1 MTSKIATRLV
11 RNNPTSYYGRN
22 SHSCWLV
29 SLFVGL
35 LCTGVANQAALANDA
50 SLTPIASITKAM
62 TNHDVT
68 VQATIS
74 GVHEPSSARA
84 PYNVSL
90 TEGGTT
96 LPLIYWSDMQP
107 QVAPK
112 VKVGNVVHVTAL
124 VNVYRDTLQLRL
136 RSPASLTVV
145 SEAPGGAT
153 PAPAT
158 PGATPSAPAPVVAT
172 PATAAPAVTVI
183 GAIKPDWAD
192 RVVIVSGTI
201 AISESVDKTQRLSVQ
216 DATGE
221 IQAVLSEKVLSG
233 VPATELQ
240 PGHVVTITGPVKFDN
255 GTRQI
260 VPDTAG
266 DVKFGP

>member
-1 MTSKIATRLV
+1 MTPTFATRLS
-11 RNNPTSYYGRN
+11 RNKSTLRGRN
-22 SHSCWLV
+22 SHSWWLL

-35 LCTGVANQAALANDA
+35 LCTGAANRAALANDA
-50 SLTPIASITKAM
+50 SLTPIGTITKAM
-62 TNHDVT
+62 TNRDVT
-68 VQATIS
+68 VQAAIS
-74 GVHEPSSARA
+74 GVREPSSARA

-90 TEGGTT
+90 TENGAT

-107 QVAPK
+107 QLASK
-112 VKVGNVVHVTAL
+112 VKVGNVIHVTAQ
-124 VNVYRDTLQLRL
+124 VNVYRETLQLRL

-153 PAPAT
+153 PAPAAADTATST
-158 PGATPSAPAPVVAT
+158 PAPAP
-172 PATAAPAVTVI
+172 ATASATGPAATVI

-201 AISESVDKTQRLSVQ
+201 ASAESVDKTQRLNVQ
-216 DATGE
+216 DSTGE

-233 VPATELQ
+233 VPATQLQ
-240 PGHVVTITGPVKFDN
+240 PGHVITITGTVKFDN

-260 VPDTAG
+260 VPDTASA
-266 DVKFGP
+266 VKFGP

>member
-1 MTSKIATRLV
+1 MTSIFATHLS
-11 RNNPTSYYGRN
+11 RNKPTPHGRN
-22 SHSCWLV
+22 SHSWWLL

-35 LCTGVANQAALANDA
+35 LCTGRVNQTALANDA
-50 SLTPIASITKAM
+50 SLAPIASITKAM

-74 GVHEPSSARA
+74 AVREPTSARA

-90 TEGGTT
+90 TEGAAT
-96 LPLIYWSDMQP
+96 LPLIYWSDMEP
-107 QVAPK
+107 QLASK

-145 SEAPGGAT
+145 SEAAGNAT
-153 PAPAT
+153 PAPAAA
-158 PGATPSAPAPVVAT
+158 GATASAPAPA
-172 PATAAPAVTVI
+172 PPTASAAGPTATVI
-183 GAIKPDWAD
+183 GAIKADWAD
-192 RVVIVSGTI
+192 RIVIVSGTI
-201 AISESVDKTQRLSVQ
+201 ATSESVDKTQRLSVQ
-216 DATGE
+216 DSTGE
-221 IQAVLSEKVLSG
+221 IQAVLGEKILAG

-240 PGHVVTITGPVKFDN
+240 PGRVVTITGPVKFDN

-260 VPDTAG
+260 IPDTAG
-266 DVKFGP
+266 AVKFGP